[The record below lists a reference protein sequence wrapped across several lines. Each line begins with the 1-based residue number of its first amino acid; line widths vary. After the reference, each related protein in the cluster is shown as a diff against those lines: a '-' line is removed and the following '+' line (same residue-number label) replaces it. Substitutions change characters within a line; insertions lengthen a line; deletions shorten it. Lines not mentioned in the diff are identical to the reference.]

1 MSLKTQM
8 AGTRQ
13 QAAQFWAAR
22 NPRERRILAIG
33 AAAVLAA
40 LVYLLLIA
48 PAQSGL
54 ARYRRSLPELRQ
66 QVAQLQGMAQEAVS
80 LPQGEVAPPPP
91 ISRETVEASLARRG
105 LKAQSVTIAG
115 DTARLQLKDVSFT
128 SLLDWIAD
136 SRGAAQMTVTEA
148 SLNAQSQ
155 PDIVSG
161 SIALRQQR
169 GQ

>member
-1 MSLKTQM
+1 IS
-8 AGTRQ
+8 
-13 QAAQFWAAR
+13 
-22 NPRERRILAIG
+22 
-33 AAAVLAA
+33 
-40 LVYLLLIA
+40 
-48 PAQSGL
+48 PAQTGL

-66 QVAQLQGMAQEAVS
+66 QVAQLQGLAQEATS

-91 ISRETVEASLARRG
+91 LSREAVETSLARRG

-128 SLLDWIAD
+128 SVLDWIAD
-136 SRGAAQMTVTEA
+136 SRSSAQINVAEA
-148 SLNAQSQ
+148 SLSAGSQ

>member
-1 MSLKTQM
+1 MSLKTSL
-8 AGTRQ
+8 AGPLQ
-13 QAAQFWAAR
+13 QAGQFWSER
-22 NPRERRILAIG
+22 NPRERRMLAAGI
-33 AAAVLAA
+33 AAIFAA

-54 ARYRRSLPELRQ
+54 QRYQRSLPELRQ
-66 QVAQLQGMAQEAVS
+66 QVAQLQSMAQEAVS
-80 LPQGEVAPPPP
+80 LPQGDVAAPPPL
-91 ISRETVEASLARRG
+91 SREMVEASLARRG

-115 DTARLQLKDVSFT
+115 DTARLQLTAVSFT

-136 SRGAAQMTVTEA
+136 SRSAAQMVVSEA
-148 SLNAQSQ
+148 SLTAQAQ
-155 PDIVSG
+155 PDLVSG

>member
-1 MSLKTQM
+1 MSLKTSM
-8 AGTRQ
+8 AGARQ
-13 QAAQFWAAR
+13 QAGQFWSER
-22 NPRERRILAIG
+22 NPRERQILALG
-33 AAAVLAA
+33 ALAILAA
-40 LVYLLLIA
+40 LIYLLLIS

-54 ARYRRSLPELRQ
+54 SRYRRGLPELRQ
-66 QVAQLQGMAQEAVS
+66 QVAQLQSMAQEAAS
-80 LPQGEVAPPPP
+80 LPKGDVTPPPP

-105 LKAQSVTIAG
+105 LKAQNVTIVG

-136 SRGAAQMTVTEA
+136 ARSASQMNVSEANLTAA
-148 SLNAQSQ
+148 SQ

-161 SIALRQQR
+161 SLALRQQR